1 MPPTLATLVQNS
13 ALRLSVLAGHDR
25 LDASVRWAHAS
36 ELADPTPYMD
46 GGELIL
52 FTGLKLDAADPEVMR
67 AYVGKLVGKG
77 VVGLGFAAGVNYEGV
92 PQALIDA
99 CAAADLPLLEV
110 PRRTPFIAISKAVS
124 ADIAA
129 EQYRAVTA
137 GFDAQREMTRAALS
151 REGPSALLARLASQV
166 DGWAA
171 LYDASGTVVATA
183 PAWAVRRAARFVGD
197 AERLRDRPAP
207 ASAVVSEADSGDD
220 RVELQSIGTGRRAK
234 AVLAV
239 GTAAPLGTAER
250 YAVNSAIALL
260 TLTTERSRALQE
272 AEQRLGAAVMKML
285 LVGEGD
291 HARAVAGQ
299 LYGGL
304 LDAPMRVIVAEPASA
319 AAARYAHESITAQ
332 SGAARAGFPAQAGAP
347 VVPARLASS
356 GPTGYLA
363 RAGEPCG
370 LTDLA
375 ASPGGRSATAATSA
389 PGRAQTG
396 RAQGGKSQSGK
407 ASAGKPVAGRPSGAK
422 PAAGKASAARLSA
435 TAHVSS
441 TTGSAAGPRPTTGP
455 ATGQGPA
462 TGHGLTTGHGSATG
476 QEPATGHGLPGGP
489 GSTTGAATGPRP
501 TTGQGPVPGSTGQ
514 GPVPGSSTSSGA
526 AAEGLRP
533 AVPKPSTAV
542 SLPAPAP
549 ASAASGVVVGPA
561 GGGPQPDARDGGRL
575 DRIVWPLEELADAV
589 ETAAARSGEAVL
601 VVPDGA
607 RLVVLASDGGAAV
620 AACAEF
626 AATAPS
632 AQPGRRPEGG
642 AEEGLAIGVSAPA
655 GLPAAAVAFKQA
667 DQALSVARRRGVP
680 LVEHEDVAAGSVLP
694 LLADDAVRA
703 FADGLLRS
711 LREHD
716 ANGRGDLVAS
726 LRAWLSR
733 HGQWD
738 AAAAEL
744 GVHRHTLRY
753 RMRRVEEILGR
764 SLDDPDVRMELWL
777 ALKATS

>member
-1 MPPTLATLVQNS
+1 MPPTLAALVQHS
-13 ALRLSVLAGHDR
+13 ALRLSVLTGHDG
-25 LDASVRWAHAS
+25 LDAQVRWAHAS

-52 FTGLKLDAADPEVMR
+52 FTGLKLDAEDPEAMR
-67 AYVGKLVGKG
+67 AYVDKLVGKD

-92 PQALIDA
+92 PGALVDA
-99 CAAADLPLLEV
+99 CARAGLPLLEV
-110 PRRTPFIAISKAVS
+110 PRRTPFVAITKAVS
-124 ADIAA
+124 AAIAA

-151 REGPSALLARLASQV
+151 REGPSALLARLASQI

-171 LYDASGTVVATA
+171 LYDASGAVVATA
-183 PAWAVRRAARFVGD
+183 PAWAVRRANRFVAE

-207 ASAVVSEADSGDD
+207 ASAVVSESDGGDD
-220 RVELQSIGTGRRAK
+220 RVELQTVGGGRRAK

-250 YAVNSAIALL
+250 YAVHSAVALL

-272 AEQRLGAAVMKML
+272 AEQRLGAAVLKML

-304 LDAPMRVIVAEPASA
+304 LDAPMRVVVAEPASA
-319 AAARYAHESITAQ
+319 TA
-332 SGAARAGFPAQAGAP
+332 
-347 VVPARLASS
+347 VRLARS
-356 GPTGYLA
+356 GVT
-363 RAGEPCG
+363 
-370 LTDLA
+370 
-375 ASPGGRSATAATSA
+375 ATARGAEVL
-389 PGRAQTG
+389 PGA
-396 RAQGGKSQSGK
+396 
-407 ASAGKPVAGRPSGAK
+407 
-422 PAAGKASAARLSA
+422 
-435 TAHVSS
+435 
-441 TTGSAAGPRPTTGP
+441 TGP
-455 ATGQGPA
+455 ATAPPAPSGPRRTA
-462 TGHGLTTGHGSATG
+462 KGTQARARQTG
-476 QEPATGHGLPGGP
+476 EP
-489 GSTTGAATGPRP
+489 GAA
-501 TTGQGPVPGSTGQ
+501 
-514 GPVPGSSTSSGA
+514 
-526 AAEGLRP
+526 
-533 AVPKPSTAV
+533 
-542 SLPAPAP
+542 
-549 ASAASGVVVGPA
+549 PA
-561 GGGPQPDARDGGRL
+561 GGRAGRAGAGAADSPAAPAQGVVLGAGGGADAQGESFARL
-575 DRIVWPLEELADAV
+575 VQPLEELADAV
-589 ETAAARSGEAVL
+589 ETAAARNGEAVL

-607 RLVVLASDGGAAV
+607 RLAVLATDGGAAV
-620 AACAEF
+620 AACARF
-626 AATAPS
+626 AATAEAAQS
-632 AQPGRRPEGG
+632 ARRPGG
-642 AEEGLAIGVSAPA
+642 GDEGLAIGVSAPA
-655 GLPAAAVAFKQA
+655 GLPAVAHAFKQA

-680 LVEHEDVAAGSVLP
+680 LIEHEDVAAGSVLP

-738 AAAAEL
+738 AAAADL

-777 ALKATS
+777 ALKATG